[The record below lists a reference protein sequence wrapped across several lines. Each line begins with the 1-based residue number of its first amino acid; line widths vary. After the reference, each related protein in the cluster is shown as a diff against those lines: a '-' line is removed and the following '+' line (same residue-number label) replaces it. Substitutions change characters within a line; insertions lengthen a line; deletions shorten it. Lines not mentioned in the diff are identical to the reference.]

1 MILTNQEIV
10 NHLNALPSL
19 GGVELPVQITY
30 ALKKNHRKL
39 VTEYKDYE
47 EQLDELKEKYPQKEE
62 PIMFNNAVKELLT
75 IENEIEIHKVS
86 EDLFLT
92 GDFKITAQQLE
103 ILEFMIE
110 SK

>member
-19 GGVELPVQITY
+19 GGVVFPVQITY

-39 VTEYKDYE
+39 VIEYQDYE
-47 EQLDELKEKYPQKEE
+47 EQLNELKKKYPEKEDFE
-62 PIMFNNAVKELLT
+62 SSEELKTLKS
-75 IENEIEIHKVS
+75 IGNEIDIHYLP
-86 EDLFLT
+86 EELFLT